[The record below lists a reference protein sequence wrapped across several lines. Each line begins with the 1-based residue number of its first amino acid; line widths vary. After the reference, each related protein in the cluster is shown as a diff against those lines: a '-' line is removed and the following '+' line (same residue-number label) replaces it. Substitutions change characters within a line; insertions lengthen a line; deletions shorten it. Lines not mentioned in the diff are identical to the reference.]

1 MSRARFGFAAHPEAL
16 ADLREVPDH
25 IRDLA
30 LLELQHLVH
39 GNERGAP
46 LVGRL
51 AGCHKVYVDPKAE
64 WRLVIQFR
72 DAPAGSRHTREIYL
86 IAAGEREAGAVY
98 RAATERLNRTTQA
111 TPEAAPLHPQA
122 QAARARSPH
131 LRSVPSTTV
140 SSSPSDTPRP
150 RTAAESPVV
159 RKAHA

>member
-51 AGCHKVYVDPKAE
+51 AGCHKVYIDPKAE

-72 DAPAGSRHTREIYL
+72 DAPAGSRHNREIYL

-98 RAATERLNRTTQA
+98 RAAAQRLNRSAET
-111 TPEAAPLHPQA
+111 TPEAAPLRRQA
-122 QAARARSPH
+122 EAARARSPH
-131 LRSVPSTTV
+131 LRSVPATST
-140 SSSPSDTPRP
+140 SASLSDAPRP
-150 RTAAESPVV
+150 RTTAESPAV